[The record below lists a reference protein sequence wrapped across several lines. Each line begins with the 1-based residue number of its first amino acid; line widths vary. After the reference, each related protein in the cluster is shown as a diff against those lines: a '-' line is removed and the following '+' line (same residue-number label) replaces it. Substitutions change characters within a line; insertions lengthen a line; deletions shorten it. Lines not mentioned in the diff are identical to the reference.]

1 CGALVAVRRRVRRHL
16 LALLLVVGSCADDPS
31 PLDDVGGEADMDL
44 GDRLPDDM
52 KADGNWGAALTCK
65 PVPNLPRLAN
75 PKVTVSLDG
84 LTLHLVDVG
93 GTYDKVFPIG
103 PGKTDLTETDP
114 EYRESLSYRPVIS
127 TGG

>member
-1 CGALVAVRRRVRRHL
+1 MRAGVRRL
-16 LALLLVVGSCADDPS
+16 LFSLLLVAASCADQPS
-31 PLDDVGGEADMDL
+31 PLDDVGGEGDL
-44 GDRLPDDM
+44 DIGDRLPDDM

-65 PVPNLPRLAN
+65 PVPNLPPLAH
-75 PKVTVSLDG
+75 PKITVSLDG

-103 PGKTDLTETDP
+103 PGKIDLTDTDP

-127 TGG
+127 R